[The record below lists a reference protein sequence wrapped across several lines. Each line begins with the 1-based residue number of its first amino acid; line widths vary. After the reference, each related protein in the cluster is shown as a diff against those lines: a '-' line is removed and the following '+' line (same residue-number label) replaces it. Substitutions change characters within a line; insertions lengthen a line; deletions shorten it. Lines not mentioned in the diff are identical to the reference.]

1 MYDSFIFDVIVEI
14 FIQKIFYCLRELN
27 CGQESV
33 LFLVQVSAQSINR
46 NCLNCTIAFKFSYRK
61 NSTASGLIC
70 RSFSKNISV
79 VLTRSQLF

>member
-33 LFLVQVSAQSINR
+33 CLWFRFLHRVS
-46 NCLNCTIAFKFSYRK
+46 TE
-61 NSTASGLIC
+61 T
-70 RSFSKNISV
+70 V
-79 VLTRSQLF
+79 